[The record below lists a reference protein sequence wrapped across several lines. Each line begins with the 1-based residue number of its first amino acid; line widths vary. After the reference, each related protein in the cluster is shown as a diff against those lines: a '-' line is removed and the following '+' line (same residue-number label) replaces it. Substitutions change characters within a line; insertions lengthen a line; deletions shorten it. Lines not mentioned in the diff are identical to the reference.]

1 MTSTAFVSVPSPSSR
16 LAYHGK
22 MSELPSGDAHE
33 IIHLG
38 GETAVVVPLDEYRRL
53 RHDAHRAQLIELADE
68 EEAAA
73 VAAFRARQAA
83 GPVVTV
89 PQAEV
94 RRRFGLANQ

>member
-1 MTSTAFVSVPSPSSR
+1 
-16 LAYHGK
+16 
-22 MSELPSGDAHE
+22 MSELPSGDVHE
-33 IIHLG
+33 VIHLG

-53 RHDAHRAQLIELADE
+53 HRDAFRAQLIERADE

-73 VAAFRARQAA
+73 VTAFRAQQAA

-94 RRRFGLANQ
+94 RRRFGLAQR

>member
-1 MTSTAFVSVPSPSSR
+1 M
-16 LAYHGK
+16 
-22 MSELPSGDAHE
+22 
-33 IIHLG
+33 
-38 GETAVVVPLDEYRRL
+38 VVPLDEYRRL

-68 EEAAA
+68 EEADA

-94 RRRFGLANQ
+94 RRRFGLGNQ